1 MGSPVRHLTLART
14 KPHFY
19 NTTLLGAANIS
30 AKVTNN
36 GKPAAMYLLLAEMTA
51 RQSATA
57 EVEHILRSLVEMT
70 RDEPDTVTY
79 NAHRHQHDASRFLVY
94 ELYKDRGAC
103 DAHLSRDPIKGLIAR
118 LQPLLVAPPHISC
131 CTTIAV
137 MEI

>member
-1 MGSPVRHLTLART
+1 
-14 KPHFY
+14 
-19 NTTLLGAANIS
+19 
-30 AKVTNN
+30 
-36 GKPAAMYLLLAEMTA
+36 MYLLLAEMTA

-57 EVEHILRSLVEMT
+57 EVERILRNLVETT
-70 RDEPDTVTY
+70 RDEPDAITY
-79 NAHRHQHDASRFLVY
+79 NVHRHQDDINRFLVY

-118 LQPLLVAPPHISC
+118 LQPLLVTPPRISC